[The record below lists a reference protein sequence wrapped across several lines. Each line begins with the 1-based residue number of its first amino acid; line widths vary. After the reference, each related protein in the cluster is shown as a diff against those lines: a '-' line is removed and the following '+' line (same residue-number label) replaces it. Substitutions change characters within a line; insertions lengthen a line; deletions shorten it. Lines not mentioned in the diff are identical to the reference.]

1 MKGCSS
7 LKKVIDITLR
17 KGENGVSGR
26 VGLFGDTYGGGK
38 GIVERIPASRRKL
51 RILSHVEGNMQRTSN
66 NDLLDAGDGSSL
78 INHYSHEELKM
89 NILWN
94 HPKGHAGSGCDA
106 DLYPKP

>member
-38 GIVERIPASRRKL
+38 GIVSVLSQQDKL
-51 RILSHVEGNMQRTSN
+51 RILTHIEATCSAHPTAVWAITQAKDQASSITIRTR
-66 NDLLDAGDGSSL
+66 
-78 INHYSHEELKM
+78 E
-89 NILWN
+89 
-94 HPKGHAGSGCDA
+94 PR
-106 DLYPKP
+106 